1 VRVRF
6 QADADLNH
14 TILLAA
20 VRREPA
26 MDFRSAVQ
34 ADLAGI
40 PDLEVLAAS
49 AKDGRI
55 LVTHDFKTMPTHFA
69 DFVQSNVSAGVLLLP
84 QHVPVPE
91 AVEQLVLVWAAS
103 DPEEWVNRIC
113 VLPL

>member
-1 VRVRF
+1 MRVRF
-6 QADADLNH
+6 QADADLNY

-40 PDLEVLAAS
+40 PDLEVLASS

-69 DFVQSNVSAGVLLLP
+69 DFVHSNVSAGVLLLP
-84 QHVPVPE
+84 QHMPVPE
-91 AVEQLVLVWAAS
+91 AVEQLLMVWAAT

>member
-14 TILLAA
+14 TFLLAA

-40 PDLEVLAAS
+40 PDLGVLAAS

-84 QHVPVPE
+84 QHVPVPV
-91 AVEQLVLVWAAS
+91 AVEELVLVWAAS